1 MSQAHIGYIHII
13 LVLKGAPQ
21 VILYFSMA
29 VYKLIIIK
37 VNIGLREVRVQP
49 LGIAAPLPLHTMI
62 GLKNWWFH
70 FLGVRGDV

>member
-37 VNIGLREVRVQP
+37 VNIGLREVRVRP
-49 LGIAAPLPLHTMI
+49 LGIADRT
-62 GLKNWWFH
+62 
-70 FLGVRGDV
+70 